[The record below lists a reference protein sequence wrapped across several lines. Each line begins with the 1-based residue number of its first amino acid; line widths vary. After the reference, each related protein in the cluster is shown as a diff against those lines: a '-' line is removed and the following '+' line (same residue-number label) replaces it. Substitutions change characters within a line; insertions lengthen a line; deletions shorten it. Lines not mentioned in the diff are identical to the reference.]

1 MSARTG
7 LAILEDPVET
17 RNDTGKTS
25 GSITTALIGTAKEP
39 PPPLVAVAIDSNED
53 RSRLVALLRSLH
65 LNVVAHK
72 GLGTLRRSLLRDKVD
87 LVITGVTLPDGNW
100 VDVLRVA
107 LQASPSPGI
116 LVHSRVINDRLW
128 SEVLWRGA
136 HDMLIAPFSSKDGCE
151 IVESALRARCLSPTI
166 NLRP

>member
-1 MSARTG
+1 MSAPTG
-7 LAILEDPVET
+7 LAILDPAGT
-17 RNDTGKTS
+17 RNDPGKTG
-25 GSITTALIGTAKEP
+25 GSITTTLIGAAKEST
-39 PPPLVAVAIDSNED
+39 PPLVAVAIDSNED
-53 RSRLVALLRSLH
+53 RSRLVALLRALH
-65 LNVVAHK
+65 LNVAAHK

-87 LVITGVTLPDGNW
+87 LVITDVTLPDGNW
-100 VDVLRVA
+100 VDVLRAA

-116 LVHSRVINDRLW
+116 LVHSRLINDRLW

-151 IVESALRARCLSPTI
+151 IVESALRASCSSPTA